1 MGVKAVSCEKRTR
14 LGCFVSSWLEL
25 NRHFKIQSVLT
36 HKNHFFFLRHLN
48 MWRCTQNLI
57 VKFVVNNVIC
67 ICSLIKA
74 A

>member
-36 HKNHFFFLRHLN
+36 HKNHFFFFASFEYVEVH
-48 MWRCTQNLI
+48 T
-57 VKFVVNNVIC
+57 KFDCEIC
-67 ICSLIKA
+67 GE
-74 A
+74 